1 MNKMNS
7 LIEINHNT
15 KIVGVIGHP
24 IKHSH
29 SPMMHNYAFNKVG
42 LEYVYLPF
50 DIASANL
57 KDALKGMVALGIAGF
72 NVTVPH
78 KERIVEYLDELSDS
92 AKIVNAVNTVVNENG
107 KLYGYNTDVNGIIK
121 TLEEHSDKISE
132 KTVSVIGAGGAARAV
147 IYALINNFNVKKINI
162 INRTIEKAESLKDYF
177 SSKML
182 FEKIKTYELI
192 PPDVTGILA
201 KSKLIVNASSIGM
214 YPEEDDSPTT
224 IPESFNS
231 KQVVFDV
238 VYNPRKTKL
247 LSIAESKGATIVNG
261 LNMFVE
267 QGAKAFELW
276 TNEKMP
282 VEKITEI
289 LNTETKI

>member
-1 MNKMNS
+1 MHS
-7 LIEINHNT
+7 LIELNHNT

-24 IKHSH
+24 IKHSQ
-29 SPMMHNYAFNKVG
+29 SPMMHNFAFNKG
-42 LEYVYLPF
+42 NLDFVYLPF
-50 DIASANL
+50 DIAPTNL

-78 KERIVEYLDELSDS
+78 KERIVEHLDELSDS
-92 AKIVNAVNTVVNENG
+92 AKIVNAVNTVVIENG
-107 KLYGYNTDVNGIIK
+107 KLTGYNTDVNGIIR
-121 TLEEHSDKISE
+121 TLDNYKEKISG

-162 INRTIEKAESLKDYF
+162 INRTVEKAESLKDYF

-192 PPDVTGILA
+192 PPDVTNVLA

-214 YPEEDDSPTT
+214 SPEDDDSPTT

-231 KQVVFDV
+231 KQIVFDV

-247 LSIAESKGATIVNG
+247 LSIAESKGATVVNG
-261 LNMFVE
+261 LNMFIE

-282 VEKITEI
+282 VEKIMKI
-289 LNTETKI
+289 LDKEAEA

>member
-1 MNKMNS
+1 MHS

-24 IKHSH
+24 IKHSQ
-29 SPMMHNYAFNKVG
+29 SPMMHNFAFNKG
-42 LEYVYLPF
+42 NLDFVYLPF
-50 DIASANL
+50 DIAPTNL

-78 KERIVEYLDELSDS
+78 KERIVEHLDELSDS
-92 AKIVNAVNTVVNENG
+92 AKIVNAVNTVVIENG
-107 KLYGYNTDVNGIIK
+107 KLTGYNTDVNGIIR
-121 TLEEHSDKISE
+121 TLDNYKDKISG

-162 INRTIEKAESLKDYF
+162 INRTVEKAESLKDYF

-192 PPDVTGILA
+192 PPDVTNILA

-214 YPEEDDSPTT
+214 SPEEDDSPTT

-231 KQVVFDV
+231 KQIVFDV

-247 LSIAESKGATIVNG
+247 LSIAESKGATVVNG
-261 LNMFVE
+261 LNMFIE

-289 LNTETKI
+289 LDKEAEA

>member
-1 MNKMNS
+1 MNS

-42 LEYVYLPF
+42 LDYVYLPF
-50 DIASANL
+50 DIASVNL

-107 KLYGYNTDVNGIIK
+107 KLYGYNTDVNGIIE
-121 TLEEHSDKISE
+121 TLEQYKNIISG
-132 KTVSVIGAGGAARAV
+132 KTVTVIGAGGAARAV
-147 IYALINNFNVKKINI
+147 IYALISSFNVKKINI
-162 INRTIEKAESLKDYF
+162 INRTIERAESLKDYF

-182 FEKIKTYELI
+182 FDEIKTYELI
-192 PPDVTGILA
+192 PPDVTDVLA

-214 YPEEDDSPTT
+214 SPEEDDSPTT

-231 KQVVFDV
+231 KQVVFDI

-247 LSIAESKGATIVNG
+247 LSIAESQGATVVNG
-261 LNMFVE
+261 LNMFIE

-289 LNTETKI
+289 LNKDSEE

>member
-1 MNKMNS
+1 MNS
-7 LIEINHNT
+7 LIEINHST

-24 IKHSH
+24 IKHSN
-29 SPMMHNYAFNKVG
+29 SPMMHNYAFNKAN
-42 LEYVYLPF
+42 LDYVYLPF

-57 KDALKGMVALGIAGF
+57 KDALKGMVALSIKGF

-107 KLYGYNTDVNGIIK
+107 KLYGYNTDVNGIIE
-121 TLEEHSDKISE
+121 TLKPYADEITGE
-132 KTVSVIGAGGAARAV
+132 TVSVFGAGGAARAV
-147 IYALINNFNVKKINI
+147 IYSLINSFNVKKINI

-182 FEKIKTYELI
+182 YEKIKTYELV
-192 PPDVTGILA
+192 PPDLIEVLS
-201 KSKLIVNASSIGM
+201 KSKLIINASSIGM
-214 YPEEDDSPTT
+214 SPDEDDSPTT
-224 IPESFNS
+224 IPESFNEN
-231 KQVVFDV
+231 QIVFDI

-247 LSIAESKGATIVNG
+247 LSIAESKGATAING
-261 LNMFVE
+261 LKMFIE

-276 TNEKMP
+276 TSEKMD
-282 VEKITEI
+282 VERISEI
-289 LNTETKI
+289 LNKEVE

>member
-1 MNKMNS
+1 MHS
-7 LIEINHNT
+7 LIELNHNT

-24 IKHSH
+24 IKHSQ
-29 SPMMHNYAFNKVG
+29 SPMMHNFAFNKG
-42 LEYVYLPF
+42 NLDFVYLPF
-50 DIASANL
+50 DIAPTNL

-78 KERIVEYLDELSDS
+78 KERIVEHLDELSDS
-92 AKIVNAVNTVVNENG
+92 AKIVNAVNTVVIENG
-107 KLYGYNTDVNGIIK
+107 KLTGYNTDVNGIIR
-121 TLEEHSDKISE
+121 TLDNYKEKISG

-162 INRTIEKAESLKDYF
+162 INRTVEKAESLKDYF

-192 PPDVTGILA
+192 PPDVTNVLA

-214 YPEEDDSPTT
+214 SPEDDDSPTT

-231 KQVVFDV
+231 KQIVFDV

-247 LSIAESKGATIVNG
+247 LSIAESKGATVVNG
-261 LNMFVE
+261 LNMFIE

-282 VEKITEI
+282 VEKIMEI
-289 LNTETKI
+289 LDKEAEA